1 MKALEERL
9 EDRKKE
15 YESLVKS
22 EHLVESYLKKLTPLF
37 PESTNVSGNIYSD
50 SAFLYFSMDSVEEF
64 EENIISKIS
73 DLFSISWKRQVSEN
87 QVTHDTDIAIDDD
100 NEDFQL
106 FITVTSK
113 PTETC
118 RIIAVPTGKMKTIK
132 KWVDVKEQEV
142 EYVVEC
148 SDD

>member
-15 YESLVKS
+15 YEEIIKA
-22 EHLVESYLKKLTPLF
+22 EHLVESYLKKIIPLF
-37 PESTNVSGNIYSD
+37 PDGTRVTGNISSD
-50 SAFLYFSMDSVEEF
+50 NTFIYFSMDSVEEF
-64 EENIISKIS
+64 EENVISKIS
-73 DLFSISWKRQVSEN
+73 ELFDIDWRRDVREEKVLHS
-87 QVTHDTDIAIDDD
+87 TDFVIAD
-100 NEDFQL
+100 EDFRL
-106 FITVTSK
+106 FIEVTSK

-118 RIIAVPTGKMKTIK
+118 RIIAVPTGKMKTVR
-132 KWVDVKEQEV
+132 KWVDVREQEV